1 MEAFEITIKN
11 YLEKLVEK
19 DSLFAESYKKENKSI
34 KECCKYIYSQ
44 AKKLLAKGDNVVGID
59 DDTVFGWAVHYYDED
74 DIKVD
79 KVQECV
85 EVVTPPAV
93 SAKVKQSKP
102 RLKPQIRRKKVEN
115 NSLQLSL
122 FGEL

>member
-1 MEAFEITIKN
+1 MGAFESTIKN
-11 YLEKLVEK
+11 YLDKRAEK
-19 DSLFAESYKKENKSI
+19 DSLFAVSYKKENKSI
-34 KECCKYIYSQ
+34 QECCKYIYSQ
-44 AKKLLAKGDNVVGID
+44 AKKIAKGGNAVGVD

-79 KVQECV
+79 KVQGRV
-85 EVVTPPAV
+85 EVVTPPAE
-93 SAKVKQSKP
+93 SAKVEQSKP
-102 RLKPQIRRKKVEN
+102 QAKQQIKRKRVEN